1 MRTMTKL
8 KHDTFHLTKLTD
20 GLNAADEQVSD
31 LRMIALQMATEPKR
45 LTTTEEVFR
54 QLKSDIISLQLP
66 PGSKISEVE
75 VAKAF
80 DVSRQPVR
88 EAFMRLGEL
97 NLLEIRPQRATRV
110 RKISHQDL
118 RNTRF
123 IRAAV
128 EVEVVRVACKVAT
141 QDSLDL
147 IRENLS
153 QQHLAVEARDAD
165 LLHDLDYQFH
175 HLICVAADCLPAFKI
190 ISENKTHTDRVCTL
204 ELSDAV
210 GMSEVLAGHTD
221 IFNAMCARDE
231 ETAVAKTRIHL
242 RHLDGT
248 LASASKNYPDFFE
261 D

>member
-1 MRTMTKL
+1 
-8 KHDTFHLTKLTD
+8 
-20 GLNAADEQVSD
+20 
-31 LRMIALQMATEPKR
+31 MIAQQTSPDTKR

-75 VAKAF
+75 VAKSC

-128 EVEVVRVACKVAT
+128 EIEIVRVACHVAT
-141 QDSLDL
+141 PEGLALLQ
-147 IRENLS
+147 ENLN
-153 QQHLAVEARDAD
+153 QQHVAVAAGDAE
-165 LLHDLDYQFH
+165 LLHTLDYEFH
-175 HLICVAADCLPAFKI
+175 KLICVAADCSLAFKTI
-190 ISENKTHTDRVCTL
+190 DEIKTHTDRVCML
-204 ELSDAV
+204 ELSDAE
-210 GMSEVLAGHTD
+210 GRQEVLEGHTD
-221 IFNAMCARDE
+221 IFNAICEGDE
-231 ETAVAKTRIHL
+231 EEAVKMTRTHL
-242 RHLDGT
+242 KHLDGT
-248 LASASKNYPDFFE
+248 LASACEKFPDFFE